1 MQANFLSKSN
11 YKIFNDV
18 IHNSI
23 QVSKI
28 ANVIIDTKIFQ
39 RLRNLHQMGLGF
51 MVFTNA
57 NFNRFEHSIGT
68 YYVAGKLLTN
78 LISNSNPK
86 EINLFMLDIPF
97 IKNYLLKIFNFTDT
111 EENIN
116 FLTNTDTILLDDY
129 LCELIKIAGLV
140 HDLGHGPFSHL
151 FDEWLHNS
159 PNISKP
165 NELIEHEN
173 RSIILFKKI
182 ISDTQIVLDGSL
194 YKLEEFIDEPAY
206 NFISELIHP
215 NHLTPKNFIFQIISN
230 SLNGL
235 DVDKL
240 DYLYRDSFYIGA
252 GIPFDLDR
260 IITNAQVIG
269 GNICFPE
276 KVSYDI
282 YKVFRARYDLHKQY
296 YNHKTV
302 VCIEYMVKK
311 IFGALEDLLGIS
323 QIINSKNLDKFIDL
337 TDGVIFNTT
346 KILKNFSSIYS
357 SNKSTIDYIESLIDR
372 IELRDIYKCLY
383 SGSFTTTTNEV
394 DIDEKINNILEQIVS
409 VNKDIDKSKILPVKI
424 RIGLLSGNKSHP
436 FDNLYFYDKNGKSNV
451 LPKEKISCLMSPL
464 HQEIIVYILYLN

>member
-1 MQANFLSKSN
+1 MQADFLSKSN

-28 ANVIIDTKIFQ
+28 ANIIIDTKIFQ

-51 MVFTNA
+51 MVFPNA
-57 NFNRFEHSIGT
+57 NLNRFEHSIGT
-68 YYVAGKLLTN
+68 YYIAGKLLTN

-86 EINLFMLDIPF
+86 EINSSMLDIPF
-97 IKNYLLKIFNFTDT
+97 IKNYLLKNFELTDT

-116 FLTNTDTILLDDY
+116 FLSKIDTILLDDY

-182 ISDTQIVLDGSL
+182 ISDTQIKLNEQI
-194 YKLEEFIDEPAY
+194 YKLEDFIDEPAY
-206 NFISELIHP
+206 KFISELINP
-215 NHLTPKNFIFQIISN
+215 NEFTPKNFIFQIISN

-240 DYLYRDSFYIGA
+240 DYLYRDSFYLDA
-252 GIPFDLDR
+252 GVPFDLDR
-260 IITNAQVIG
+260 IITHAQVIG
-269 GNICFPE
+269 GNICFPI

-282 YKVFRARYDLHKQY
+282 YKVFRSRYDLHKQY

-302 VCIEYMVKK
+302 VCIEYMVKN
-311 IFGALEDLLGIS
+311 IFVALEDLLGIS

-337 TDGVIFNTT
+337 TDSVIFNTT
-346 KILKNFSSIYS
+346 KIIKNFDSIYQ
-357 SNKSTIDYIESLIDR
+357 SNKNSIDYIESLINR
-372 IELRDIYKCLY
+372 IEKRDIYKCLY
-383 SGSFTTTTNEV
+383 SGSFTTNEV
-394 DIDEKINNILEQIVS
+394 DIDEKINNILQQIITENIS
-409 VNKDIDKSKILPVKI
+409 IDKSKILPVKI

-436 FDNLYFYDKNGKSNV
+436 FDNLYFYDKNGKSDV
-451 LPKEKISCLMSPL
+451 LPKEKISYLISPL
-464 HQEIIVYILYLN
+464 HQEIILYILYLN